1 MPTHDA
7 SAAGVADSPLEI
19 AQHGSHTMATALPL
33 LISPALAKFATGV
46 EAVIK
51 SQVSFTLLSSTF
63 TSSRLTSFVS
73 LLIQSTLAFQLE
85 RLNAE
90 ILRLDSVPSVPAQVA
105 FALHS
110 KLRSG
115 SLALNPQ
122 LDSTPLH
129 STYPAAQIDAAEKLK
144 RCRKMIER

>member
-1 MPTHDA
+1 MPT
-7 SAAGVADSPLEI
+7 AAGVADSPLEI
-19 AQHGSHTMATALPL
+19 AQHGSNTMATALPL

-51 SQVSFTLLSSTF
+51 SQVSFTVLSSIF

-105 FALHS
+105 FALHL
-110 KLRSG
+110 KLRS
-115 SLALNPQ
+115 
-122 LDSTPLH
+122 DSHLTR
-129 STYPAAQIDAAEKLK
+129 SSD
-144 RCRKMIER
+144 